1 MPSKVNDKA
10 RRLSRREFIIKLS
23 TAAAVSAVCGAA
35 ALVFHSGEPVNRRNN
50 KIYTFKN
57 YRVSDTSPTLP
68 KIAIAHGKDAD
79 KMVRAAVEKLGGI
92 GQFIK
97 PADKVLIKPNVG
109 WDRQPELAANTNP
122 DVVAAVVRLCIEAR
136 AASVWVTD
144 VSINDPY
151 RSFAR
156 SGIEAAV
163 LKAGGIVKFTTG
175 NDFLDTDLKGEIL
188 KIWPVS
194 AFFHQVDKVINIP
207 IAKHHSL
214 SKCTLSMKNL
224 YGTLGGQRNRLHQDI
239 NVSIADLA
247 VAIRPTLTV
256 MDATRVLRTNG
267 PTGGSISDV
276 AQGDTIIA
284 GTDDVAIDTYAL
296 SFLDLKVAD
305 VPYIQ
310 MAELRGVGISDW
322 KSLNPAEFTV

>member
-1 MPSKVNDKA
+1 MPSKLNTKA
-10 RRLSRREFIIKLS
+10 RSLSRREFLIKLS
-23 TAAAVSAVCGAA
+23 TAAAASAVCGAA
-35 ALVFHSGEPVNRRNN
+35 ALVFHSDEPVKRQSS

-57 YRVSDTSPTLP
+57 YRVEGISAALP
-68 KIAIAHGKDAD
+68 KLAIVHGKDAA
-79 KMVRAAVEKLGGI
+79 KMVRAAVDKLGGI
-92 GQFIK
+92 SQFIK
-97 PADKVLIKPNVG
+97 PSDRVLIKPNCG

-122 DVVAAVVRLCIEAR
+122 DVVAALVQLCIEAK

-163 LKAGGIVKFTTG
+163 TKAGGKVKFTTN
-175 NDFLDTDLKGEIL
+175 NDFLDTDLKGEAL
-188 KIWPVS
+188 KVWPVS
-194 AFFHQVDKVINIP
+194 AFFHQVDKVINVP

-239 NVSIADLA
+239 NTSIADLA
-247 VAIRPTLTV
+247 FAIRATLTV
-256 MDATRVLRTNG
+256 MDATRILKTNG

-276 AQGDTIIA
+276 ATGDTIIA
-284 GTDDVAIDTYAL
+284 GTDDVAIDTYTM
-296 SFLDLKVAD
+296 SFLDLKAAD

-310 MAELRGVGISDW
+310 MAERRGVGISDW
-322 KSLNPAEFTV
+322 KSLAPAEFTV